1 MSAFQFPD
9 PVNVSGG
16 MAKGLVGVEEAK
28 ADNSEFR
35 MTVQSA
41 VSESRVNSG
50 VLKCGKRRQE
60 RELRKGSMKKL

>member
-1 MSAFQFPD
+1 MSAFQFSD

-35 MTVQSA
+35 
-41 VSESRVNSG
+41 RLFK
-50 VLKCGKRRQE
+50 VLCLSPVLIQ
-60 RELRKGSMKKL
+60 GS